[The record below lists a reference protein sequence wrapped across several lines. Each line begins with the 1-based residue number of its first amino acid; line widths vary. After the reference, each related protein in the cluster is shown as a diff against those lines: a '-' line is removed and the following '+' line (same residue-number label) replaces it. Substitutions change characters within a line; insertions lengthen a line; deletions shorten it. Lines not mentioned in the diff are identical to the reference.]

1 MAKKLLS
8 RSIWDKSWYRRVGKT
23 GGGVTWRNR
32 TTGQVRK
39 GSPSGKVLGFEKTS
53 EHNYGGKGMSR
64 AKVKQAHKLFG
75 TKGIRSGRGRR

>member
-1 MAKKLLS
+1 MAKKLRVS
-8 RSIWDKSWYRRVGKT
+8 RAKWDKSWYQRKGKS

-39 GSPSGKVLGFEKTS
+39 SSPSGKVLGYEKTS

-75 TKGIRSGRGRR
+75 TKGIRTGGRR